1 MARRKEKMI
10 TLVGACVS
18 VLMCDISVAQQ
29 AAVGLG
35 SFVRLGASARA
46 ISLGRAYTALAGD
59 DALGAFWNPAAV
71 AYASKAPRVA
81 ASNRFFGSQDYGM
94 DGTLSF
100 ATLGGTV
107 PVWNRIVVGIGLMR
121 LGVQG
126 IEQYNNRAIYV
137 GEFSDEEML
146 AIFSIGR
153 RDGPMAIGVSAKFLR
168 QGFSGLTDVGAT
180 TGSGFGADVGFIAH
194 LWKPL
199 RIGVTLRDEI
209 DIGSDRSPMT
219 ALLGVSFERPV
230 YIGVPARAVAA
241 VDVEQIKD
249 RPVRL
254 HFGVG
259 VEEMPG
265 VAGVLVALR
274 MGHSNRMLESRLS
287 KLLTSNFKGLV
298 ESEDLS
304 GDSAQWAFGLGLKR
318 GSVQIDYTFSR
329 GLMHDPQYITFGCQ
343 L

>member
-1 MARRKEKMI
+1 MGWPNAKVI
-10 TLVGACVS
+10 VLVGTCVS
-18 VLMCDISVAQQ
+18 ALICDATVAQQ
-29 AAVGLG
+29 QAVGLG

-71 AYASKAPRVA
+71 AYASTAPRVA
-81 ASNRFFGSQDYGM
+81 VSNRFFGSQDYGM
-94 DGTLSF
+94 DGALSF
-100 ATLGGTV
+100 VTLGGTI
-107 PVWNRIVVGIGLMR
+107 PVWNRIVVGIGLMH

-126 IEQYNNRAIYV
+126 IEQYDSRAIYR
-137 GEFSDEEML
+137 GEFSDQEML
-146 AIFSIGR
+146 GIFTIGR

-180 TGSGFGADVGFIAH
+180 SGSGFGVDVGLIAH

-209 DIGSDRSPMT
+209 EIGSDRAPMT
-219 ALLGVSFERPV
+219 ALVGVSFDRPV
-230 YIGVPARAVAA
+230 FVGVPARVVAA
-241 VDVEQIKD
+241 LDVEQIKD

-254 HFGVG
+254 HFGIG
-259 VEEMPG
+259 IEEMPG
-265 VAGVLVALR
+265 VADVLLALR
-274 MGHSNRMLESRLS
+274 MGHSNRMLEGRLS
-287 KLLTSNFKGLV
+287 KLLTSDFKGLV

-329 GLMHDPQYITFGCQ
+329 GLMHDPQYITFGFQ